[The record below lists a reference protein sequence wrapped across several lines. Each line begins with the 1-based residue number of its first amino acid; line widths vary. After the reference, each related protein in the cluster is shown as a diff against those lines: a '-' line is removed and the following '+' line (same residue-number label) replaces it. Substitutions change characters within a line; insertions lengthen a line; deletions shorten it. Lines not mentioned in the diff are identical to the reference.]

1 VVFENSAKSDILM
14 GLADRPGGD
23 VTARLLLALTALYAE
38 KPEHSPEE
46 QRQYVELALRLIDR
60 VDQTTRATVADIL
73 RGHAAAPAEVLAA
86 ATLPINDSCDLAP
99 ASDTASTTSA
109 GPVAE
114 PVQSVIA
121 PVAPAVPD
129 ESQLGEAFF
138 AAPAAERRRLLSLLP
153 PDPGAMTT
161 ATGIPATPEAAEQF
175 YAPLDTAALQGRI
188 GEFIREFERRLAL
201 PKSLCERIVND
212 GSGEPMAVAARAVN
226 MPIAV
231 LQRVLLLVNPAV
243 SHSVQRVYDLTDL
256 YHGLDRGA
264 AIRLLALWR
273 AQAKPN
279 DTTAALMAERA
290 PVGLRDL
297 SSAGLRA
304 RFGALAARVQDQV
317 PGQDAGQV
325 QDQGVSQRSD
335 PENVARRGLRSR

>member
-1 VVFENSAKSDILM
+1 MVCENSAKSDILM

-23 VTARLLLALTALYAE
+23 VTARLLLALTVLYAE
-38 KPEHSPEE
+38 KPAHSPEE
-46 QRQYVELALRLIDR
+46 QRQYIELALRLIDR
-60 VDQTTRATVADIL
+60 VDETTRATVADIL
-73 RGHAAAPAEVLAA
+73 RAHAAAPAEVLAA
-86 ATLPINDSCDLAP
+86 ATLPTNGCSGRAPTSEIVSATSAEPAVATVEPVTAP
-99 ASDTASTTSA
+99 AAL
-109 GPVAE
+109 PVR
-114 PVQSVIA
+114 
-121 PVAPAVPD
+121 D
-129 ESQLGEAFF
+129 DSQLGDAFF
-138 AAPAAERRRLLSLLP
+138 AAPTAERRRLLSLLP
-153 PDPGAMTT
+153 HDPVTE
-161 ATGIPATPEAAEQF
+161 ATGFPVSPEAAEQF

-212 GSGEPMAVAARAVN
+212 GSGEPMAVAARAAN
-226 MPIAV
+226 IPIAV
-231 LQRVLLLVNPAV
+231 LQRILLLVNPAV

-273 AQAKPN
+273 VQAKPN
-279 DTTAALMAERA
+279 DPAAAVVAERA
-290 PVGLRDL
+290 PIGLRDL
-297 SSAGLRA
+297 SSAALRA

-317 PGQDAGQV
+317 PGQIAGQV